1 MNRSAIGLLARIA
14 VWLVVVAAA
23 VAVRSGQHWVWIAA
37 AIALALAAD
46 FRDALLRSK
55 RNGVRN
61 RWT

>member
-14 VWLVVVAAA
+14 VWLVVVGAA

-46 FRDALLRSK
+46 FRDTLLRSR